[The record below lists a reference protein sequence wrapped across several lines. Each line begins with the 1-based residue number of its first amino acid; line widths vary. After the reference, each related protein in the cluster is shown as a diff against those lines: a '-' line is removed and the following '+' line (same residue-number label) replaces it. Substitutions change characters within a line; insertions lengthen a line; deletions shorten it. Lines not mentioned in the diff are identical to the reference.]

1 VRRALSALVVL
12 AAAAAAVLMTGA
24 GGDSSGGKRYWVEF
38 DNAFGLVDGGDLKIG
53 GVRAGVVK
61 DFKLTGTDPQKVAV
75 QVEVT
80 EPGFDSLRDDAECRV
95 RNQSLIG
102 EYYVDCELGVSK
114 TELPDNGTVPVKR
127 TSSSIPP
134 DLIATVMRRPYRE
147 RFRLILSELGVG
159 LAGRS
164 DELNEVIRR
173 AHPALKQVTETL
185 RILDRQ
191 NKTIRDFIVDAD
203 RVSAAVEP
211 KKREVAR
218 WAQEANATAEIQAS
232 RASSLAA
239 QWNRLPRFLGEL
251 KPTLTQLEGTVD
263 EQLPFLRRLR
273 AAAPDLYRFL
283 KALEPFSNASRVST
297 RALGEAAVTGQKA
310 LTNSKEEIAEL
321 RQLAEDAPRLA
332 KPLRQFLQTID
343 DRGRSVDDDP
353 LHLTTSPPA
362 PDKTAAKKGEGFT
375 GMEAL
380 MNYLYWQTLGING
393 FDQVSHFLRIVLLQT
408 DCSAYQNN
416 PDVRLIELCSTGV
429 GPYQPCLLKD
439 GTETVPGL
447 AEGPKKLIHDGKDLC
462 SLEALEGGGAG
473 AGTGTPAAANT
484 DDSRGLGRRRGRGQP
499 EAPPLPGQR
508 DISKPQ
514 ITLPP
519 QIQELLDR
527 LTRQPDVPTPP
538 GLPNLPGLP
547 GLPQLQRDAAPPDTL
562 LDFLLAP

>member
-1 VRRALSALVVL
+1 
-12 AAAAAAVLMTGA
+12 
-24 GGDSSGGKRYWVEF
+24 
-38 DNAFGLVDGGDLKIG
+38 
-53 GVRAGVVK
+53 
-61 DFKLTGTDPQKVAV
+61 
-75 QVEVT
+75 
-80 EPGFDSLRDDAECRV
+80 
-95 RNQSLIG
+95 
-102 EYYVDCELGVSK
+102 
-114 TELPDNGTVPVKR
+114 
-127 TSSSIPP
+127 
-134 DLIATVMRRPYRE
+134 
-147 RFRLILSELGVG
+147 
-159 LAGRS
+159 
-164 DELNEVIRR
+164 
-173 AHPALKQVTETL
+173 
-185 RILDRQ
+185 
-191 NKTIRDFIVDAD
+191 
-203 RVSAAVEP
+203 
-211 KKREVAR
+211 
-218 WAQEANATAEIQAS
+218 
-232 RASSLAA
+232 
-239 QWNRLPRFLGEL
+239 
-251 KPTLTQLEGTVD
+251 
-263 EQLPFLRRLR
+263 
-273 AAAPDLYRFL
+273 
-283 KALEPFSNASRVST
+283 
-297 RALGEAAVTGQKA
+297 
-310 LTNSKEEIAEL
+310 
-321 RQLAEDAPRLA
+321 
-332 KPLRQFLQTID
+332 
-343 DRGRSVDDDP
+343 
-353 LHLTTSPPA
+353 
-362 PDKTAAKKGEGFT
+362 
-375 GMEAL
+375 MEAL